1 MNVNTI
7 LNVKGRDVIS
17 VRPSTPIIDVTKV
30 FTENR
35 IGSIIVIDEGAV
47 VGIVS
52 ERDVVRA
59 VANVGPSVLDEP
71 VSSIMTAEVIT
82 CGGSDTVDQIMSVM
96 TARRFRHMP
105 VIESGQLAGIISIGD
120 VVQQRIAMV
129 EMEAS
134 AMRSYIATG

>member
-17 VRPSTPIIDVTKV
+17 VGPSTPIIDVTRV

-35 IGSIIVIDEGAV
+35 IGSIVVIDNDTVA
-47 VGIVS
+47 GIVS

-59 VANVGPSVLDEP
+59 VANAGPSVLDQP

-105 VIESGQLAGIISIGD
+105 VIEGGQLAGIISIGD